1 MSAPRERVVTARNP
15 SVPTQISPEQKFWK
29 GFVNSQLVKEHNAI
43 THIHFD
49 PNSPHDFAVTS
60 STRVQVFSSKTRKVV
75 KNFTR
80 FKDTVYCGEFRNDG
94 KLLVAGDASG
104 LVQIFDAHHPRT
116 LLVTITPTTHPTHI
130 TKFHPTINTQL
141 LTCSDDRVARLYDI
155 SQSAKPIISFNNH
168 DDYIRSGI
176 FIPTSPN
183 LIATGCYDNN
193 IRIFDVRVGG
203 NDPIVKFNQSSPVED
218 MLSLTPTNI
227 LSAGEGVVKYWDLV
241 AGKLSRT
248 LHNFNKTVTCL
259 SDAGERG
266 ILVGSIDGHVKAF
279 DTSTPNWD
287 VKFGW
292 KFGSGVLSCGVS
304 PHFKHLV
311 VGLNSGLLTV
321 RTRKNNNDNISA
333 TTATSNNLKFKG
345 DKSHGFARFMRG
357 SDFKGEGEHHIIDE
371 KVNHKKLRSFE
382 RDLNG
387 FRWSDALNS
396 ALLDGLD
403 TEATITCLEELK
415 KKGKVR
421 IALAN
426 RDEASLE
433 PLLTW
438 CLKFIDDPRN
448 VSIIADYVIC
458 ILEMYDELISR
469 KPVLEEL
476 VLNLQK
482 RVEIEL
488 KKAQDSER
496 IIGMLELLSA

>member
-1 MSAPRERVVTARNP
+1 MSADRERIVTARNP
-15 SVPTQISPEQKFWK
+15 TVPTQISPEQKFWK
-29 GFVNSQLVKEHNAI
+29 GFTSSQLVKEHNAI

-116 LLVTITPTTHPTHI
+116 LLVTITPSSHPTHI

-155 SQSAKPIISFNNH
+155 SQSAKPIVSFNNH
-168 DDYIRSGI
+168 DDYIRSGS
-176 FIPTSPN
+176 FLPSSPN
-183 LIATGCYDNN
+183 LIATGCYDNY
-193 IRIFDVRVGG
+193 IRIFDTRIGG
-203 NDPIVKFNQSSPVED
+203 ENPIVKFNQSSPVED
-218 MLSLTPTNI
+218 LLSTNATNI
-227 LSAGEGVVKYWDLV
+227 LSAGEGVVKQWDLV
-241 AGKLSRT
+241 AGKVSKT

-259 SDAGERG
+259 SSAGERG

-279 DTSTPNWD
+279 DTTTPNWD

-304 PHFKHLV
+304 PDFKHLV
-311 VGLNSGLLTV
+311 VGLNSGLLTI
-321 RTRKNNNDNISA
+321 RTRKNALIENSDAAINPAN
-333 TTATSNNLKFKG
+333 KFRS
-345 DKSHGFARFMRG
+345 DKSHAFDRFMRG
-357 SDFKGEGEHHIIDE
+357 SDYKGEGEQHIIDE
-371 KVNHKKLRSFE
+371 KVKYKKLKPFE
-382 RDLNG
+382 KDLNA
-387 FRWSDALNS
+387 FRWSDALDS
-396 ALLDGLD
+396 ALKDNLEKEF
-403 TEATITCLEELK
+403 TVTCLEELK
-415 KKGKVR
+415 KKGKIR
-421 IALAN
+421 IALSG
-426 RDEASLE
+426 RDETSLE

-438 CLKFIDDPRN
+438 CLKSIDDPRN
-448 VSIIADYVIC
+448 VNIVTDYLIC
-458 ILEMYDELISR
+458 ILEMYDDLISR

-476 VLNLQK
+476 ILNLQK
-482 RVEIEL
+482 RVDTEIG
-488 KKAQDSER
+488 KAQDAER